1 MMTEYSDCFVWRC
14 DSCELEADFARGG
27 VGSMYDAVAELRA
40 RGWLISRMAGG
51 WTHYCGAAGC
61 RKARAERS
69 ATAAAELLDRVP
81 NLKQVK

>member
-40 RGWLISRMAGG
+40 RGWLISRMAG
-51 WTHYCGAAGC
+51 AG
-61 RKARAERS
+61 RIIAGRQAVAKREQRS
-69 ATAAAELLDRVP
+69 RRQLRQTCSTGRCEA
-81 NLKQVK
+81 

>member
-27 VGSMYDAVAELRA
+27 VGSMYDAVAELRGA
-40 RGWLISRMAGG
+40 RLADLSDGWALDALLREAD
-51 WTHYCGAAGC
+51 C

-69 ATAAAELLDRVP
+69 FDSRR
-81 NLKQVK
+81 